1 MTNREIADRH
11 IDASNRLDIGAFE
24 GLVTEDIVWD
34 LSRSVGPARGIY
46 RGEAEVRPLLM
57 SYVEAFDSVVA
68 RPLAY
73 HERGDW
79 MAVDIHVRTRGRGS
93 GAEVEARGARVY
105 EFRDGKIARYVQFQN
120 FADAREFVDAQAEI

>member
-1 MTNREIADRH
+1 MTNREVAERH
-11 IDASNRLDIGAFE
+11 IEASNRLDIAVFE
-24 GLVTEDIVWD
+24 QLVTEDVVWD

-57 SYVEAFDSVVA
+57 SYIDAFESVVA
-68 RPLAY
+68 TPLEF

-79 MAVDIHVRTRGRGS
+79 IAVDIRVRTRGRGS

-105 EFRDGKIARYVQFQN
+105 ELRDGKIARYVQFQDMD
-120 FADAREFVDAQAEI
+120 DAREYVDAQP